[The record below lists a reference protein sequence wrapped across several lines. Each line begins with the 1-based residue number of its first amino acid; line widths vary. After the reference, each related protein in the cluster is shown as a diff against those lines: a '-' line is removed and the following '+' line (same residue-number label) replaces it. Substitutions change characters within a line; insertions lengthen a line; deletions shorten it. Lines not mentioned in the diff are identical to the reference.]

1 MRLFTA
7 VELTDEAREAIGT
20 EQAALAACL
29 RRGGDSKLRF
39 VRPEHMHLTLSF
51 MGEVADHDAPAIV
64 GAISENLPFAP
75 FAITFK
81 GIGVFPPRG
90 APRVLWLGVSAG
102 EQAICDLQRLVATR
116 LAAVGVEPERRPF
129 HPHLTL
135 ARWRDR
141 PSGGRGSLAAL
152 IDVGGDRT
160 VANVMVSAVTLLQSR
175 LSPGGPFYAPLAR
188 GRLVG

>member
-7 VELTDEAREAIGT
+7 IELTDEARDAIRT
-20 EQAALAACL
+20 EQALVAETLG
-29 RRGGDSKLRF
+29 RDGNSSPRF

-51 MGEVADHDAPAIV
+51 MGAVADHAAPAIV
-64 GAISENLPFAP
+64 SAISQNLPVAQFQVA
-75 FAITFK
+75 FG

-102 EQAICDLQRLVATR
+102 RQAIVDLQKLVVMR
-116 LAAVGVEPERRPF
+116 LADAGVAPEGRAF

-141 PSGGRGSLAAL
+141 QAVSRRSLAAL
-152 IDVGGDRT
+152 IERGSDRT
-160 VANVMVSAVTLLQSR
+160 VATVTVSAVTLFQSR
-175 LSPGGPFYAPLAR
+175 LSPAGPSYTVLAR
-188 GRLVG
+188 AGLVC